1 MAWLI
6 QRGEVTVPQLG
17 PESPATD
24 VQQLK
29 NGMNVI
35 AALLRKRNLK
45 ARVPLVAETK
55 SKPAKRTAEKEKKG
69 TKPLPKAKPSP
80 KPKPKASP
88 KPKSRA
94 SPKPKPKAQSK
105 PATQP
110 PKQKAEKKPPP
121 NTKQAKA
128 PRVNLPPTVGKGG
141 TKGHGR
147 VFAQLQQN
155 LRLARKAGVKRMS
168 ANIVEEMREAEKGNA
183 RPLFED
189 ELERLIPV
197 EVRRSRPDAGVGK
210 PPQDRVVRQV
220 LQKDPTGELV
230 KISLGDASLVKQIL
244 VNPLSDA
251 PCVRH
256 GAQIRARITA
266 ACRDQG
272 KSLDERL
279 LHGPQVH
286 SWVAGSGARCQLIEL
301 MVTSMQLGETCV
313 TCSRDS
319 SLYADS
325 GLRVV
330 SDKYQEVEYAISME
344 DVGQPLPR
352 EASGL
357 ITWALEEKSV
367 AAHVLK
373 EGLVHLALQKYLVLS
388 KELDMLGPS
397 TESCDAV
404 TLRRTCRL
412 NAAICFLRLSRWH
425 DVISTCSELLA
436 EDAGM
441 VKALYLRGQAH
452 LQLKNLEGAKQDFSH
467 ALELDP
473 SNAEIEKK
481 LESCQR
487 ALLKADARK
496 ESKKERSSNTLDKW
510 S

>member
-105 PATQP
+105 PAAQP

-168 ANIVEEMREAEKGNA
+168 ANIVEEMREVTPFDVVLSLRRRTGGMHALSSKMSWNGSFRWRSAAADQMQGWGN
-183 RPLFED
+183 L
-189 ELERLIPV
+189 L
-197 EVRRSRPDAGVGK
+197 
-210 PPQDRVVRQV
+210 
-220 LQKDPTGELV
+220 
-230 KISLGDASLVKQIL
+230 KIGWLVKQIL